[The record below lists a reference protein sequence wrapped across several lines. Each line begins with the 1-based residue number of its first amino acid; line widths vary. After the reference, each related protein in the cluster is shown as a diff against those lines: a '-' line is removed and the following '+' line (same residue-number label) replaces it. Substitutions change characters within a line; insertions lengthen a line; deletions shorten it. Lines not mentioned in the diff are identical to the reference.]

1 MTSSLDV
8 SADLLSRAMQ
18 PRLAFGRGLLAGASV
33 DWGDALVLTMPEP
46 WEVARPMIPWPP
58 RHVHHVASMD
68 RQVVERAEADLP
80 QAGTVVGLGGG
91 MALDMAKYVAWR
103 RGLEPV
109 LVPSIASVD
118 ACVTNTVAVRD
129 EGKVRYVGFVVP
141 QAVLAD
147 FDLMQSAPPHLNR
160 AGIGDIL
167 SIHTALWDW
176 QAAAERA
183 LIAHNADVARQTA
196 ALVDQ
201 LESRAEEVRA
211 VTGDA
216 LRWLIEA
223 YAAENALCLQVG
235 HARPEEGS
243 EHFFAYNVEHRTGR
257 GYVHGE
263 LVGLGILLMARLQGN
278 EPARVED
285 ILEAT
290 GVRFQPRD
298 LDLSQAEVE
307 ETLFTL
313 PAYVESEGLPHS
325 VINERP
331 PDTAAVDEICHD
343 LLF

>member
-1 MTSSLDV
+1 
-8 SADLLSRAMQ
+8 MQ

-46 WEVARPMIPWPP
+46 WEVARPTIPWPP

-68 RQVVERAEADLP
+68 RQVVERTEAGLP
-80 QAGTVVGLGGG
+80 QVGTVVGLGGG

-103 RGLEPV
+103 RGLDPV

-129 EGKVRYVGFVVP
+129 EGKVRYVGFVAP
-141 QAVLAD
+141 QIVLAD

-176 QAAAERA
+176 QAAAARG
-183 LIAHNADVARQTA
+183 LIAHDADVARQTA
-196 ALVDQ
+196 ALLDQ
-201 LESRAEEVRA
+201 LESRAKEVRA

-257 GYVHGE
+257 GFVHGE
-263 LVGLGILLMARLQGN
+263 LVGLGILLMARLQKN
-278 EPARVED
+278 EPTRVEG

-298 LDLSQAEVE
+298 LSLSQSEVE
-307 ETLFTL
+307 EALLTL

-325 VINERP
+325 VIDEQP
-331 PDTAAVDEICHD
+331 PDSAVVREICHD
-343 LLF
+343 LSF